1 MITDPLFYVLA
12 VPAVILVGLS
22 KGGFAGLSVLSLP
35 LISLAISPIQG
46 AAIMLPILILQD
58 FISTYA
64 YWRKW
69 DAPNVRILLPASFVG
84 VGLGYLMAAELPGGA
99 VEIALG
105 VIAAGFGI
113 KSLLGK
119 RAQPGGK
126 LSRITGWICGIGG
139 GFTSMIANTGAP
151 LHQIFL
157 MPQRLPRDVFVGTQ
171 QIVWTVINC
180 AKVVPFLA
188 LNQLTP
194 YNLSTA
200 LVLFPLALAS
210 TIAGIWL
217 VRRVSG
223 EQLYSVI
230 YWLLL
235 PVGGMLIGQGLVR
248 GGYF

>member
-1 MITDPLFYVLA
+1 MITDPIFYCLA

-35 LISLAISPIQG
+35 LISLAISPVQG
-46 AAIMLPILILQD
+46 AAIMLPILIFQD

-84 VGLGYLMAAELPGGA
+84 VGLGYVMAAQLPGGA

-105 VIAAGFGI
+105 LIAAGFGV

-119 RAQPGGK
+119 SAQPGGK
-126 LSRITGWICGIGG
+126 LSRISGWLCGIGG

-171 QIVWTVINC
+171 QIIWTVINC

-188 LNQLTP
+188 LSQLTP
-194 YNLSTA
+194 GNLTTA
-200 LVLFPLALAS
+200 LVLFPLALVS
-210 TIAGIWL
+210 TIVGIWL

-223 EQLYSVI
+223 DQLYTVI

-235 PVGGMLIGQGLVR
+235 PVGAMLVCQGLAR
-248 GGYF
+248 AGYL